1 MKIKD
6 EYRGGFYALGGV
18 SSGTQHGGSGTVYI
32 EEIQGDKLFRR
43 LYIDNQNANPPKV
56 FTLDE
61 MNPKTVKANATEEND
76 AEFGFDEL
84 MLQRGVSSYF
94 FLTLIFVTFARSYLA
109 LGFRGLR
116 YFNLPNFF
124 YQTSDP
130 RKTQNCVRCYDD
142 CFALAPLSLV

>member
-84 MLQRGVSSYF
+84 MLQRGVSSSF
-94 FLTLIFVTFARSYLA
+94 FFTLIFVTFARSYFCV
-109 LGFRGLR
+109 GFSWTTL
-116 YFNLPNFF
+116 L
-124 YQTSDP
+124 QLT
-130 RKTQNCVRCYDD
+130 
-142 CFALAPLSLV
+142 

>member
-6 EYRGGFYALGGV
+6 EYRGGLYALGGV

-84 MLQRGVSSYF
+84 MLQRGVSSSF
-94 FLTLIFVTFARSYLA
+94 FFYLDFRYICSIILLRWVFVDYVTSTYLIFLSD
-109 LGFRGLR
+109 LR
-116 YFNLPNFF
+116 PPKNSELC
-124 YQTSDP
+124 SM
-130 RKTQNCVRCYDD
+130 
-142 CFALAPLSLV
+142 L

>member
-56 FTLDE
+56 FTLGE

-94 FLTLIFVTFARSYLA
+94 FL
-109 LGFRGLR
+109 
-116 YFNLPNFF
+116 P
-124 YQTSDP
+124 
-130 RKTQNCVRCYDD
+130 
-142 CFALAPLSLV
+142 